1 MFFSQY
7 RNMDYNFEAVA
18 PLSHRMHAV
27 LLSNLNTTLI
37 IHMPTYVTFV
47 LLLLLSCYIMLNSFT
62 TPWTVSFQA
71 PLSIRFPRQEYW
83 SGLSFPSPGDF
94 PNPGTEPMSPV
105 LAGILCH

>member
-1 MFFSQY
+1 
-7 RNMDYNFEAVA
+7 MDYNFEAVA

-105 LAGILCH
+105 LAGRFFATEPLGKPR